1 MLEDRIL
8 LWKAKRGDKRAF
20 DALYDK
26 YVDAL
31 LTVGRNLL
39 GNATEAEEVVQD
51 VFASFVESL
60 KSFELRGTLKGFLA
74 ICVANRA
81 RDRLRKR
88 SRMAAAR
95 YEAPAHDVS
104 EPLELLIRDEQIG
117 QLQQALAELPAEQ
130 REVIV
135 LKMHAGLSFQALARE
150 LGIAL
155 GTVQNRYRYGIERLR
170 RSLNGEVTE

>member
-8 LWKAKRGDKRAF
+8 LWKAKRGDQSAF
-20 DALYDK
+20 DALYERH
-26 YVDAL
+26 VDTL

-39 GNATEAEEVVQD
+39 GSAEEAEEVVQD
-51 VFASFVESL
+51 VFTSFVASLASFQ
-60 KSFELRGTLKGFLA
+60 LRGSLKGFLA

-88 SRMAAAR
+88 SRLAAASF
-95 YEAPAHDVS
+95 EAPRDDVS
-104 EPLELLIRDEQIG
+104 EPLELVIRDEQISR
-117 QLQQALAELPAEQ
+117 LQQALAELPPEQ

-155 GTVQNRYRYGIERLR
+155 GTVQNRYRYGIDRLR
-170 RSLNGEVTE
+170 SLLNGEVSE